1 MAISSPGLGSN
12 LDVNSIVSQLMAIER
27 QPLAALDK
35 KEASY
40 QMKLTAYGNLKGAV
54 SSFQSAISG
63 MAVISKFN
71 GFKASA
77 ADTSI
82 LTASASSIATAGSYA
97 ISVTNLAQSQKLVAD
112 GQSSTTSAIGTGV
125 STTLTF
131 DFGTI
136 SGGVLASGKWTG
148 AGFTSS
154 GAGAK
159 TVTIDSS
166 NNSLTGIKEAIN
178 NAKIGVTA
186 SIVNDGGASPYRLVL
201 SSDSMGKSGSLKV
214 SVSGDAT
221 LSTLMAHDPSNDAG
235 QSLSE
240 TVSAQNADFSV
251 NGVAVSKSTNTVSD
265 VIQGVTLNLLKQTT
279 SSTNLT
285 VSRDTATVTTAIN
298 GFAKAYNELNKT
310 LADLTSYNASTK
322 EAGALVG
329 DSAARTIQ
337 SQIRGVLSS
346 SIRGLTGTYK
356 TLSDIGMSFQKDGTM
371 TVDSTKLQTAMDAHP
386 DDVGMLFAATG
397 KASDSLVKYVSSTS
411 ATKVG
416 SYALNVSQLATQ
428 GKVAGTAAANLTIA
442 AGSNDTLN
450 LNVDGVTAS
459 ITLEAK
465 TYASASALAAEI
477 QAKINGASA
486 ISSAGLSVS
495 VSEAAGVL
503 TVTSSSF
510 GSSSNVNITSGN
522 GATDA
527 FGAVSVAGTAGVNV
541 AGTFG
546 GLAGSGSGQ
555 YLTGAGDGP
564 EGLKV
569 LVQGGA
575 TGVRGAVS
583 FSQGI
588 AYQLDKLV
596 SKLLASTGPITSRTD
611 GVNKAIKDIGNQR
624 TKLNLRMIDIEKRTR
639 AQFTRLDTLISN
651 MTKTSN
657 YLTQQL
663 ANLPKTSA

>member
-1 MAISSPGLGSN
+1 
-12 LDVNSIVSQLMAIER
+12 
-27 QPLAALDK
+27 
-35 KEASY
+35 
-40 QMKLTAYGNLKGAV
+40 
-54 SSFQSAISG
+54 
-63 MAVISKFN
+63 
-71 GFKASA
+71 
-77 ADTSI
+77 
-82 LTASASSIATAGSYA
+82 
-97 ISVTNLAQSQKLVAD
+97 
-112 GQSSTTSAIGTGV
+112 
-125 STTLTF
+125 
-131 DFGTI
+131 
-136 SGGVLASGKWTG
+136 
-148 AGFTSS
+148 
-154 GAGAK
+154 
-159 TVTIDSS
+159 
-166 NNSLTGIKEAIN
+166 
-178 NAKIGVTA
+178 
-186 SIVNDGGASPYRLVL
+186 
-201 SSDSMGKSGSLKV
+201 
-214 SVSGDAT
+214 
-221 LSTLMAHDPSNDAG
+221 
-235 QSLSE
+235 
-240 TVSAQNADFSV
+240 
-251 NGVAVSKSTNTVSD
+251 
-265 VIQGVTLNLLKQTT
+265 
-279 SSTNLT
+279 
-285 VSRDTATVTTAIN
+285 
-298 GFAKAYNELNKT
+298 
-310 LADLTSYNASTK
+310 
-322 EAGALVG
+322 
-329 DSAARTIQ
+329 
-337 SQIRGVLSS
+337 
-346 SIRGLTGTYK
+346 
-356 TLSDIGMSFQKDGTM
+356 M
-371 TVDSTKLQTAMDAHP
+371 TVDSTKLQTAMDTHP
-386 DDVGMLFAATG
+386 DDIGMLFAATG

-611 GVNKAIKDIGNQR
+611 GVNKAIKDISNQR